1 MDKPDIEY
9 LNIPQKIKK
18 KLYENSLN
26 TVEKIS
32 TYYLEDLEF
41 EEIELVQDEIFKYH
55 INDLGINNREENGK
69 PKDLSKD
76 KLIINDFYS
85 YSDVENYCN
94 NNDILGSSEN
104 NFSDSSEMSI
114 SSYSS
119 SNSCHY
125 KNSEKNSKDN
135 LKKFN
140 DTILKSYT
148 QNWIS
153 KIEDIEN
160 EKKNYYYVQNKLE
173 NQLEKH
179 FLIYSNFMKNQ
190 LKISRAINTN
200 CISLNKLLN
209 NGIENS
215 QIYFFYGNNAKINKI
230 ILINL
235 LYNFIY
241 PPGDNNMSTHSVVY
255 IYFSYIFD
263 ITVIKN
269 ILSEKINHEN
279 KTQEQK
285 SNFFNNFYILR
296 IQNFNEIISFLLQL
310 KKNYF
315 TKNKSKNNNGLNNI
329 SCIAIYNFTNII
341 KNFNISNQSSYL
353 YLIHELK
360 IISKLLG
367 ISILIFDYA
376 PNEISDTTSGTNIG
390 DTKKEEIQEMNNTS
404 TYDEENGYKN
414 VNVDSDMYNKNSSH
428 VSGKTKHY
436 GVATRKYINNNQDCY
451 SEKYSSFFSDNYS
464 DNDEQTYSEYES
476 GNNFNIDPKIKDI
489 EKGSIIKTP
498 FSCSRHNK
506 FDFIIEIK
514 MVNKIRDKYIIRF
527 TLLKSRTNMK
537 HSYSYCS
544 IQKCVLTDLG

>member
-26 TVEKIS
+26 TVEKIN
-32 TYYLEDLEF
+32 TYYLENLEF

-55 INDLGINNREENGK
+55 INDLGINNTEENERTK
-69 PKDLSKD
+69 SLTKDN
-76 KLIINDFYS
+76 LITNDFYS

-104 NFSDSSEMSI
+104 NYSDSSEMSI

-119 SNSCHY
+119 SNSYHY

-140 DTILKSYT
+140 DPILKGCT
-148 QNWIS
+148 QNWVS

-160 EKKNYYYVQNKLE
+160 EKKKYYCVQNE
-173 NQLEKH
+173 LEKY

-190 LKISRAINTN
+190 LKINRTINTN
-200 CISLNKLLN
+200 CISLNRLLN

-241 PPGDNNMSTHSVVY
+241 PPGNNNMSTHSVVY
-255 IYFSYIFD
+255 IYFSHTFD

-269 ILSEKINHEN
+269 ILSEKINYEK

-285 SNFFNNFYILR
+285 SDFFNNFYILR
-296 IQNFNEIISFLLQL
+296 IQSFNEIISFLLQL

-315 TKNKSKNNNGLNNI
+315 TKNKSETDNSLNNGLNNI
-329 SCIAIYNFTNII
+329 RCIGIYNFTNII
-341 KNFNISNQSSYL
+341 KNFNISNQNYYF

-360 IISKLLG
+360 LISKLLG

-376 PNEISDTTSGTNIG
+376 PNEISDTTSSTNIG
-390 DTKKEEIQEMNNTS
+390 DTKKESIQEMNNTS
-404 TYDEENGYKN
+404 TYDDE
-414 VNVDSDMYNKNSSH
+414 NVDSEMYNKSSGH
-428 VSGKTKHY
+428 MSGKAKHH
-436 GVATRKYINNNQDCY
+436 GVATRKYINNNLDCY
-451 SEKYSSFFSDNYS
+451 SDQSSSFYSDNYS

-489 EKGSIIKTP
+489 EKGGIIKIP
-498 FSCSRHNK
+498 FSCSKHNK

-527 TLLKSRTNMK
+527 TLVKSRTNIK

>member
-18 KLYENSLN
+18 KLYKNSLN

-55 INDLGINNREENGK
+55 INDLGINNKEENEK
-69 PKDLSKD
+69 PKNLTKD

-125 KNSEKNSKDN
+125 KNSKDN

-140 DTILKSYT
+140 DTILKSCT

-153 KIEDIEN
+153 KIEDVEN
-160 EKKNYYYVQNKLE
+160 EKKKHYSVQNKLE
-173 NQLEKH
+173 SQLEKD
-179 FLIYSNFMKNQ
+179 FLIYSNFMKKQ
-190 LKISRAINTN
+190 LKISRAINTSS
-200 CISLNKLLN
+200 ISLNKLLN
-209 NGIENS
+209 SGIENS

-241 PPGDNNMSTHSVVY
+241 PPGNNNNNMSTHSVVY

-269 ILSEKINHEN
+269 ILSEKLNHEN

-285 SNFFNNFYILR
+285 YDFFNNFYIMR
-296 IQNFNEIISFLLQL
+296 IQNFNEFISFLLQL

-329 SCIAIYNFTNII
+329 SCIGIYNFINII
-341 KNFNISNQSSYL
+341 KNFNTSNQNSYF

-376 PNEISDTTSGTNIG
+376 LNEISDTTSATNIG
-390 DTKKEEIQEMNNTS
+390 DTNKDETHEMNNTS
-404 TYDEENGYKN
+404 TYDEDNDYKN
-414 VNVDSDMYNKNSSH
+414 VNADSDMYNKSNSH
-428 VSGKTKHY
+428 MSGKGKHY
-436 GVATRKYINNNQDCY
+436 GITPRKYINNNQDCY
-451 SEKYSSFFSDNYS
+451 SEKSSSFFSDNYS
-464 DNDEQTYSEYES
+464 DNDELGYSEYES

-489 EKGSIIKTP
+489 EKGSIIKIP

-527 TLLKSRTNMK
+527 TLVKSRTNIK